1 MTQKS
6 KFLFQWRKALM
17 STSGGAPCKGTRSV
31 LLALSLHMDTS
42 GGSCFPSTQRLADEC
57 LMSRKTVEKYLTKA
71 VDAGW
76 LERSERGTG
85 QGWRRYDY
93 QARLPPTPRDPP
105 TPPSN
110 DKGGPSGGRGGS
122 AGRGKAGQPLPT
134 RKSENSPGGRPTTS
148 FKPLSHPL
156 PSQANPV
163 RDVWQRVRST
173 ILQEWHGGAERIEV
187 NGENIGM
194 GKERAILGDLL
205 DALPA
210 ETVEAAILASPS
222 LPGWQTP
229 TSLRWLTSRE
239 HGGANIERA
248 LGKYH
253 KQARP
258 VVPAQARDP
267 VAAAG
272 LRKALFSLPGAPSNP
287 DARRPDGLTK
297 RACGSVSGTVRSEYQ
312 RLRGLPPAWAAG
324 GRPK

>member
-1 MTQKS
+1 MAEKT
-6 KFLFQWRKALM
+6 KFLFEWRKALM
-17 STSGGAPCKGTRSV
+17 STTGGAPCKGTRAV
-31 LLALSLHMDTS
+31 LLALSMHMDTS
-42 GGSCFPSTQRLADEC
+42 GGSCFPSTQLLADEC

-93 QARLPPTPRDPP
+93 EARIPSTPRDHP

-110 DKGGPSGGRGGS
+110 GNGGPSGGRRGS
-122 AGRGKAGQPLPT
+122 AGVGKAGQPLPT

-148 FKPLSHPL
+148 LKPLSHPL
-156 PSQANPV
+156 PSQANPL
-163 RDVWQRVRST
+163 RDVWRRVRST
-173 ILQEWHGGAERIEV
+173 ILQEWHGGAEIVEV

-194 GKERAILGDLL
+194 GKERAILSDLL
-205 DALPA
+205 DALPS

-248 LGKYH
+248 LGAHH
-253 KQARP
+253 KQ
-258 VVPAQARDP
+258 VPACATIRARAP
-267 VAAAG
+267 VATAG
-272 LRKALFSLPGAPSNP
+272 LRKALFSFPVAPP
-287 DARRPDGLTK
+287 KPHAHRPDGVGE
-297 RACGSVSGTVRSEYQ
+297 RGRGSVSGTVRSGPQ
-312 RLRGLPPAWAAG
+312 RLQGLPPAWAAG